1 MGNANIVKLLLG
13 KDGVDVN
20 KADVTEANTN
30 GVTPLWMASRYG
42 HVEVVELLLGKD
54 GVDVNK
60 ANTNGKT
67 PLMVSAS
74 PKVQRLLLNFL
85 DGDPFAHHVYA
96 SDIFFV

>member
-1 MGNANIVKLLLG
+1 MGHEK
-13 KDGVDVN
+13 
-20 KADVTEANTN
+20 
-30 GVTPLWMASRYG
+30 
-42 HVEVVELLLGKD
+42 VVELLLGKD

-60 ANTNGKT
+60 TDNYGVAPLFIASRKGHQNVVKLLLEKADVKVNEPNFDGKT